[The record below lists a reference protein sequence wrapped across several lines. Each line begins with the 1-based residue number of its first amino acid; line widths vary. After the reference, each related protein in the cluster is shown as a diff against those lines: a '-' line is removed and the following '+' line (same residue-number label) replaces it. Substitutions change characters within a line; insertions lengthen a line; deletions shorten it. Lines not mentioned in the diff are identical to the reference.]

1 MTTHIV
7 EPKFLFRYSRSSK
20 YCDYRSVVNANG
32 SSIVFERAPAATIL
46 LTQLYRVDL
55 RHQHHPKQLLTT
67 LPEMSGRPDWSW
79 KTGQISFTGVQTA
92 LPPWLAMDLQIALA
106 PGRGGSF
113 QWLSGT
119 NGMEYS
125 TWFPSAKKLAVMTT
139 NGTLPSPNTSEI
151 NLQGTT
157 IKKAIAGKRLWAG
170 MPTVNKARPHLIAFA
185 GQVAQ
190 QGGKYDEDNNYIWL
204 LDTRKKTVA
213 PLEPGCPRNGKF
225 ERRFQGRAP
234 WWSPC
239 GTWLVFESVRASK
252 ASSNLYSIF
261 LFKYG
266 ESTPIRITH
275 PKYNMN
281 HAKWFPNGFPGHRP
295 GTPML
300 SVASW
305 RSPKKGQPPAA
316 PYQLATLDVSSIV
329 GPTLKA
335 GKRR

>member
-1 MTTHIV
+1 MTTHLV
-7 EPKFLFRYSRSSK
+7 EPKFLFRYASSSK
-20 YCDYRSVVNANG
+20 YCDYRSVVNGSG
-32 SSIVFERAPAATIL
+32 SSIVFERAPAATPL

-55 RHQHHPKQLLTT
+55 KHQHHPKQFLTT

-79 KTGQISFTGVQTA
+79 KTHQISFTGAQTA
-92 LPPWLAMDLQIALA
+92 PPWTGEDLQIALA

-119 NGMEYS
+119 DGMEYS

-157 IKKAIAGKRLWAG
+157 TKSAITGKRLWAG
-170 MPTVNKARPHLIAFA
+170 MPTVNKAQPHLIAFA
-185 GQVAQ
+185 GQVVQ

-204 LDTRKKTVA
+204 LDTRSKTVK
-213 PLEPGCPRNGKF
+213 PLEPGCPRKGKF

-252 ASSNLYSIF
+252 VSADLYSIF
-261 LFKYG
+261 LIKYG

-295 GTPML
+295 GPPML

-305 RSPKKGQPPAA
+305 RPPKKGQPPAA

-335 GKRR
+335 RKRH